1 MSKTAIEQL
10 REWVENDLKLEGYEH
25 DIILNQVFN
34 MLSVEKQQIID
45 AYTEGAVQGIPA
57 SGKPSSYAIKYYN
70 DTFKK

>member
-1 MSKTAIEQL
+1 MSKTAMEQL

-34 MLSVEKQQIID
+34 MPSVEKQQIIYAWD
-45 AYTEGAVQGIPA
+45 DGLHKCY
-57 SGKPSSYAIKYYN
+57 SGDSGDAIKYYN

>member
-1 MSKTAIEQL
+1 MSKTAMEQL

-25 DIILNQVFN
+25 DIIFNQVFN

-45 AYTEGAVQGIPA
+45 AYIR
-57 SGKPSSYAIKYYN
+57 GKNDEKPYPLQSAEKYYN